1 VLYLNE
7 ILLLDNS
14 VIFDTTLT
22 KIFYLPYQTLNFLSS
37 MDAEFTDVNLQWF
50 TKQISKST
58 LLTSDSQQA
67 RNRLMQHYMAEI
79 KKYE

>member
-1 VLYLNE
+1 
-7 ILLLDNS
+7 
-14 VIFDTTLT
+14 
-22 KIFYLPYQTLNFLSS
+22 